1 MSELKWVNRTA
12 CYEKWLPLD
21 FLPPEAAFV
30 FYHSNNMMLQR
41 YSSSASSAA
50 GFIGDYPSQDVIVV
64 GDQETD
70 DYLLLGAATCFRS
83 LTYFTAH
90 RDCRFTGVLMTQP
103 EIKPEEEPEKIIM
116 LRGNDWRKL
125 LKEYAETA
133 AREMGVKPFAAD
145 RNLTGYCT
153 WYYYYD
159 QVSEANLLENIDAI
173 AARKNDRYSCD
184 VIQID
189 DGYQPFQGDWL
200 ERDASW
206 PEPLEKIVRRI
217 ENAGAVPGIWLMPFL
232 ASTASK
238 AFREHRGLFVRN
250 SAGEPLVFA
259 GWSPAPDNHWAC
271 LDATIPECREYIAGF
286 MKALRRKGFR
296 YFKMDGLGFGLP
308 HGVFADPEAT
318 AVSAFRQGMKTIRE
332 AVPDSIL
339 LGCCPPFMPCL
350 GYVDMCRVSCDT
362 SRYWYGYMPGDHLPQ
377 NCDAPGN
384 GIRNTL
390 HGVVSNW
397 FLNDIWFRSDPDVLM
412 TRSDNA
418 WYTEG
423 EARLSAAGGIL
434 TGVSLTSDHLGKITP
449 ERYELLVRAAKYRL
463 RNAVPADWKSDRWP
477 TVFTGTCDEKP
488 AALFLNDTDE
498 TLTFRVAEW
507 GLPAQMNEVL
517 IGRGAIQSELSLP
530 PHDAAFAVS

>member
-21 FLPPEAAFV
+21 FLPPGAAFV

-173 AARKNDRYSCD
+173 AARKNDR
-184 VIQID
+184 
-189 DGYQPFQGDWL
+189 
-200 ERDASW
+200 
-206 PEPLEKIVRRI
+206 
-217 ENAGAVPGIWLMPFL
+217 
-232 ASTASK
+232 
-238 AFREHRGLFVRN
+238 
-250 SAGEPLVFA
+250 
-259 GWSPAPDNHWAC
+259 
-271 LDATIPECREYIAGF
+271 
-286 MKALRRKGFR
+286 
-296 YFKMDGLGFGLP
+296 
-308 HGVFADPEAT
+308 
-318 AVSAFRQGMKTIRE
+318 
-332 AVPDSIL
+332 
-339 LGCCPPFMPCL
+339 
-350 GYVDMCRVSCDT
+350 
-362 SRYWYGYMPGDHLPQ
+362 
-377 NCDAPGN
+377 
-384 GIRNTL
+384 
-390 HGVVSNW
+390 
-397 FLNDIWFRSDPDVLM
+397 
-412 TRSDNA
+412 
-418 WYTEG
+418 
-423 EARLSAAGGIL
+423 
-434 TGVSLTSDHLGKITP
+434 
-449 ERYELLVRAAKYRL
+449 
-463 RNAVPADWKSDRWP
+463 
-477 TVFTGTCDEKP
+477 
-488 AALFLNDTDE
+488 
-498 TLTFRVAEW
+498 
-507 GLPAQMNEVL
+507 
-517 IGRGAIQSELSLP
+517 
-530 PHDAAFAVS
+530 